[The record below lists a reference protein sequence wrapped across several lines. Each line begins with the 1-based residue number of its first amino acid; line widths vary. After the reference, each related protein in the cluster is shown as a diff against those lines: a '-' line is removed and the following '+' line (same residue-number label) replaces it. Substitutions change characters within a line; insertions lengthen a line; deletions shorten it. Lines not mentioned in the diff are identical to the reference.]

1 LEIFLPILYT
11 LLFIFLIYKLRFFAI
26 EGFSKRSL
34 IIVFLLKIAA
44 GVFMYMIYT
53 YYYTD
58 RNTADIFKYF
68 DDSKVMYD
76 ALWKH
81 PLDYVKMLTGIGN
94 DSPYFDVY
102 YKQMNNWYRVF
113 ESNIYND
120 SHTIIRFNAFI
131 RLFSFGYFNVHTV
144 FMCFLSFT
152 GLVALYK
159 FFVVYMRDKKKEL
172 FFAVFLI
179 PSVLFWGSGVLKEAI
194 LLFGMGVMLFNLG
207 AMLSGSVKI
216 KSIVWFLL
224 SMLLLVYTKYY
235 IFIIFV
241 PLLISFVW
249 CWFTSEKLSWL
260 KYTGVVVI
268 CFFTAINIHL
278 LFPGYNIMEILS
290 QKQQDFIGLAK
301 EMHSGSLLTNTMLQ
315 PTFTD
320 MIKHV
325 PEAFYNTLVR
335 PYIFESN
342 SFMILFA
349 AAENL
354 LLLAIILFCILFIG
368 KKPAHQSVVYFSLFF
383 FVGTFI
389 LTGLTTPVVGAM
401 VRYKVPALPFMMI
414 FFFMIYNKEKMLQKL
429 PFLHKFLL

>member
-1 LEIFLPILYT
+1 MEIFLPILYT
-11 LLFIFLIYKLRFFAI
+11 LLFILLIYKLRFFAI

-81 PLDYVKMLTGIGN
+81 PLDSVKMLTGIGN

-207 AMLSGSVKI
+207 AMLSGSLKI
-216 KSIVWFLL
+216 KAR
-224 SMLLLVYTKYY
+224 LVND
-235 IFIIFV
+235 
-241 PLLISFVW
+241 PW
-249 CWFTSEKLSWL
+249 
-260 KYTGVVVI
+260 
-268 CFFTAINIHL
+268 
-278 LFPGYNIMEILS
+278 
-290 QKQQDFIGLAK
+290 
-301 EMHSGSLLTNTMLQ
+301 
-315 PTFTD
+315 
-320 MIKHV
+320 
-325 PEAFYNTLVR
+325 
-335 PYIFESN
+335 
-342 SFMILFA
+342 
-349 AAENL
+349 
-354 LLLAIILFCILFIG
+354 
-368 KKPAHQSVVYFSLFF
+368 
-383 FVGTFI
+383 
-389 LTGLTTPVVGAM
+389 
-401 VRYKVPALPFMMI
+401 AL
-414 FFFMIYNKEKMLQKL
+414 
-429 PFLHKFLL
+429 